1 MLNSN
6 HPKDHN
12 QMKKCL
18 LFLSLIIF
26 CQGKMLLAQSQQPDS
41 STIGLTFKT
50 APWYVRAMPISIYTG
65 TTGKYA
71 DRIAQYVEVGK
82 SFRVIDL
89 GLAIGRSSLR
99 PDTTLFAEAKVTMD
113 VCNYGIFANEMTIGA
128 GKLFD
133 NNASIMFELSYTIFA
148 QLGKKWGLGLVSG
161 YYDYTSETVDN
172 SRVFYGLFFRYGL
185 QRTDGGGIFNI
196 GKGHGRSGRGHGHG
210 R

>member
-1 MLNSN
+1 
-6 HPKDHN
+6 
-12 QMKKCL
+12 MKRQL
-18 LFLSLIIF
+18 PLIVFFFI
-26 CQGKMLLAQSQQPDS
+26 GLTSTLMAQQTPIDS
-41 STIGLTFKT
+41 SKIGLTFNT
-50 APWYVRAMPISIYTG
+50 APWYIRTMPISLYTG

-89 GLAIGRSSLR
+89 GLAIGRASLR
-99 PDTTLFAEAKVTMD
+99 PDTSFFAEAKVTMD

-133 NNASIMFELSYTIFA
+133 NNNSLMFELSYTIFA
-148 QLGKKWGLGLVSG
+148 QLGKKWGIGLISG
-161 YYDYTSETVDN
+161 YYDYTSEIVDN

>member
-1 MLNSN
+1 MNKQLPLIVLFFIGIASN
-6 HPKDHN
+6 L
-12 QMKKCL
+12 M
-18 LFLSLIIF
+18 
-26 CQGKMLLAQSQQPDS
+26 AQQPQVDS
-41 STIGLTFKT
+41 SKIGLTFNT
-50 APWYVRAMPISIYTG
+50 APWYVRAMPISMYTG

-89 GLAIGRSSLR
+89 GLAIGRASLR

-133 NNASIMFELSYTIFA
+133 NNSSIMFELSYTIFA
-148 QLGKKWGLGLVSG
+148 QLGKKWGIGLISG

>member
-1 MLNSN
+1 MA
-6 HPKDHN
+6 K
-12 QMKKCL
+12 QL
-18 LFLSLIIF
+18 LWIVLFFIGITSRL
-26 CQGKMLLAQSQQPDS
+26 MAQQTPVDS
-41 STIGLTFKT
+41 SKIGLTFNT
-50 APWYVRAMPISIYTG
+50 APLYERAMPISMYTG
-65 TTGKYA
+65 ITGRYA

-89 GLAIGRSSLR
+89 GLAIGRASLH

-133 NNASIMFELSYTIFA
+133 NNSSIMFELSYTIFA
-148 QLGKKWGLGLVSG
+148 QLGKKWGVGLISG

-172 SRVFYGLFFRYGL
+172 SRIFYGLFFRYGL

-196 GKGHGRSGRGHGHG
+196 GKGRGRSGRGHGHG

>member
-1 MLNSN
+1 MNKQLPLIVLFFIGITSN
-6 HPKDHN
+6 L
-12 QMKKCL
+12 M
-18 LFLSLIIF
+18 
-26 CQGKMLLAQSQQPDS
+26 AQQPQVDS
-41 STIGLTFKT
+41 SKIGLTFNT
-50 APWYVRAMPISIYTG
+50 APWYARTMPISMYTG

-89 GLAIGRSSLR
+89 GLAIGRASLR

-133 NNASIMFELSYTIFA
+133 NNSSIMFELSYTIFA
-148 QLGKKWGLGLVSG
+148 QLGKKWGVGLISG